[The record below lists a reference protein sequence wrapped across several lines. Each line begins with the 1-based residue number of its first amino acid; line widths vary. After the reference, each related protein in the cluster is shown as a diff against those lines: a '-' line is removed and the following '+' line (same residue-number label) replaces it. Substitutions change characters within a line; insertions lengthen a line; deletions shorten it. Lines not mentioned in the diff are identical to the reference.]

1 MMKVGIYGDSHAAS
15 IFDRSVN
22 DDISYIE
29 MLYHKYDVK
38 NFGVGGS
45 SLFYSYNEFLKTE
58 KDFDKIVF
66 IATTPGRIYLNPF
79 DHTTIDIAH
88 LHITGIDQADR
99 NIETYSNSIRNK
111 KVFETIKDY
120 VLYVQNIEQE
130 RKFHE
135 LMLKDIKHQRPDVM
149 LIETNKFAA
158 GKDTDFNF
166 WNIDEIA
173 SNIFARFQD
182 FRHCHLSKEKHVIL
196 YEMIEENIKTG
207 KDIDYT
213 KLMNV
218 RPSKTFEEYFKII
231 GKDMVDIIPFEKYKE
246 IFK

>member
-1 MMKVGIYGDSHAAS
+1 MRVGIYGDSHAAS

-22 DDISYIE
+22 DDISYVE
-29 MLYHKYDVK
+29 MLYHNYAIK

-79 DHTTIDIAH
+79 DHPTIDIAH
-88 LHITGIDQADR
+88 LHITGVDQADR
-99 NIETYSNSIRNK
+99 NIETYSNSNVNK
-111 KVFETIKDY
+111 KVFKTIKDY
-120 VLYVQNIEQE
+120 VLYVQNMEQE
-130 RKFHE
+130 CKYYE
-135 LMLKDIKHQRPDVM
+135 LMLKDIKQQRPDAM

-158 GKDTDFNF
+158 GNDTDFNF

-173 SNIFARFQD
+173 SNIFGNFQD

-196 YEMIEENIKTG
+196 YEMIEENIRTG
-207 KDIDYT
+207 TDIDYSR
-213 KLMNV
+213 LNNV
-218 RPSKTFEEYFKII
+218 KPSKTFEDYFKRI
-231 GKDMVDIIPFEKYKE
+231 GTTKVNVVPFEKYKE